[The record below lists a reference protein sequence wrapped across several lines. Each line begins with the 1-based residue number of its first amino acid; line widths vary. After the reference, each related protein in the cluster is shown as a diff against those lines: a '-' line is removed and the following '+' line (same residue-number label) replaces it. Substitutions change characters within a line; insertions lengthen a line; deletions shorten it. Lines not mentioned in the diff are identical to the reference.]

1 MFKLKNGN
9 KIYSVLVIFLLMSLT
24 SCAVMNTT
32 GRVAKTVGCLGWE
45 VTKVTSKAAWWVTK
59 QTYRGVRTV
68 VYMSRG
74 KEIIPL
80 EERGGNYYAKVVLN
94 GKVKATLIV
103 DTGASNV
110 QISRRLADKL
120 KLRLNESSQTLVK
133 LAGGSLAMGRLVE
146 LKEVRI
152 GRVRVKHVAGLVLE
166 HDSGDDGLLGMSFLE
181 HFNFQIDTSTA
192 ELILQQRVV
201 D

>member
-1 MFKLKNGN
+1 MFKLKSMN
-9 KIYSVLVIFLLMSLT
+9 KICSSLIICSLMSLT

-32 GRVAKTVGCLGWE
+32 GKAARIVGCLGWE
-45 VTKVTSKAAWWVTK
+45 TAKITSKAAWWVTK

-68 VYMSRG
+68 IYMSRG

-80 EERGGNYYAKVVLN
+80 EERGGNYYAQVVLN
-94 GKVKATLIV
+94 GKVKAKLIV

-120 KLRLNESSQTLVK
+120 KLRLNESGQTLVK
-133 LAGGSLAMGRLVE
+133 LAGGSLAMGRLVD

-166 HDSGDDGLLGMSFLE
+166 RDSGEDGLLGMSFLE